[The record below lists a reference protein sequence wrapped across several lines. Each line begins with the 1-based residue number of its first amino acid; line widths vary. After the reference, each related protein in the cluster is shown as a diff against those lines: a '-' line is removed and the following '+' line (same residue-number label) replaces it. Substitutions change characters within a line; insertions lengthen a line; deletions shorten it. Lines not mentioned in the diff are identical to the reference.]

1 MLSFN
6 VTSEVKTLVRS
17 IKGLKKSRESLKQAI
32 VRLDQDAIE
41 HDIQHSQRMMDIERE
56 HELRMKMYDEQA
68 AAQTTLQESK
78 MKVFDDAEV
87 ARESLSK
94 EIDMVLLKL
103 HDKNV
108 VDKESVLLELHR
120 LNNEMHEVAM
130 KALRA

>member
-130 KALRA
+130 TALNA